1 MPHLIGATMRKVST
15 VKEQASTLAS
25 RAMCG
30 ESIPARFVSRLDG
43 SFPLAV
49 VRGQKA
55 SAVQQLT
62 LLADVSFDEI
72 G

>member
-1 MPHLIGATMRKVST
+1 
-15 VKEQASTLAS
+15 
-25 RAMCG
+25 MCG